1 MKAYLTIV
9 KPFFLYLMAAA
20 YIASGL
26 NHFFNPKIYL
36 KIMPPWLPWP
46 QFLVAFTGVLEI
58 LLGLLLIPELTR
70 RPAAWGLIILLI
82 LIFPANVQMMLNYWR
97 AGNPYTWIAVLRLPV
112 QALLIWWA
120 WMYTK

>member
-1 MKAYLTIV
+1 
-9 KPFFLYLMAAA
+9 MAAA